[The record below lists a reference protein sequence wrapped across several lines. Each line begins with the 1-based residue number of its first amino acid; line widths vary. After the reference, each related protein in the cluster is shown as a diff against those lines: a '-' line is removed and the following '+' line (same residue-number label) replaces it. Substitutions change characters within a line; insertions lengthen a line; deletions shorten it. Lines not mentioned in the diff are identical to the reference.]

1 MPVFPKRFQCFTL
14 IALITLGVGAKAV
27 NAGIPALEMRWFV
40 NGVLVYDGLPGGT
53 DNGNG
58 TFHYVGGAADTVG
71 ADPTFATL
79 SWNITGDPDP
89 QISGNLVVENPFM
102 PIIEVVLEVL
112 LPIAPL
118 LPGGTELL
126 GSAGV
131 GLTTDSNGGT
141 VASINGVPIWQALI
155 DGAPVT
161 GASLFFAPFELSNS
175 GLGSSSSSANF
186 GIPIPVI
193 GPAALDTIGIR
204 ISFSVTQNDQVG
216 ITSVFRAVPGPGG
229 LLLLGLG
236 AIGARRRRRN

>member
-1 MPVFPKRFQCFTL
+1 MPVFPKRFQCFAL

-27 NAGIPALEMRWFV
+27 NAGIPVLEMRWWV
-40 NGVLVYDGLPGGT
+40 NDVLVYEGLPGGS

-58 TFHYVGGAADTVG
+58 TFHYVGVAADTGG
-71 ADPTFATL
+71 ANPTFATL
-79 SWNITGDPDP
+79 SWDITGDPDP
-89 QISGNLVVENPFM
+89 QLSGNLTVENPFM
-102 PIIEVVLEVL
+102 PIINVVLEVL
-112 LPIAPL
+112 LPIFPL
-118 LPGGTELL
+118 LPAGTELL

-131 GLTTDSNGGT
+131 GLTTDSGGGT
-141 VASINGVPIWQALI
+141 VASIGGVPIWQGLI
-155 DGAPVT
+155 DGVPIT
-161 GASLFFAPFELSNS
+161 GASLFFPPFELSNG

-216 ITSVFRAVPGPGG
+216 ITSVFRATPAPGG

-236 AIGARRRRRN
+236 VIGARRRRRN